1 MQGWKASIY
10 LAVVLTSIMS
20 FSLTAELKAL
30 RSNSKSQNKER
41 LEVSSFLQ

>member
-1 MQGWKASIY
+1 MQGWKASMY

-30 RSNSKSQNKER
+30 RSKSQNKER